1 MHFFQLADLFNR
13 LFFILHQHPFL
24 SFLFPFPFSFSQ
36 LHIFFCFLSFPL
48 ILSPTFHSLRYFPVL
63 YFPVIY
69 FPVIY
74 FPLVSFHSYLFLFFF
89 FLFHFI
95 LPFSFTLFSKSF
107 LSSPLSF
114 LYGIFI
120 LFLSF
125 IFLSFLFSFSFFPS
139 CIFLCFPLH
148 LYPSFLSFLFHF
160 LLFPLL
166 FPFLPFSLISLQ
178 IMFCHLRRI
187 SFVFF
192 SPALSPPLS
201 PHSSSSPPPPTL
213 QLPSTLSLCKMGFRQ
228 AGSYQATGYMLIG
241 SVSASLSLSGSCT
254 GLTAV
259 MYCWLL
265 IAWSR
270 GGSASSHYSIFRLN
284 FCMGAAW

>member
-24 SFLFPFPFSFSQ
+24 SSISFSFQFLSVTYFLLFPFFSSDPLSTFPFFTVFSCPLFSCHLFSFS
-36 LHIFFCFLSFPL
+36 FFSFLFIS
-48 ILSPTFHSLRYFPVL
+48 
-63 YFPVIY
+63 
-69 FPVIY
+69 
-74 FPLVSFHSYLFLFFF
+74 FLFFP
-89 FLFHFI
+89 
-95 LPFSFTLFSKSF
+95 LPLYPSLSFTLFSQSF
-107 LSSPLSF
+107 LSSSLSF
-114 LYGIFI
+114 LYGTFL

-178 IMFCHLRRI
+178 IMFCHLIRI